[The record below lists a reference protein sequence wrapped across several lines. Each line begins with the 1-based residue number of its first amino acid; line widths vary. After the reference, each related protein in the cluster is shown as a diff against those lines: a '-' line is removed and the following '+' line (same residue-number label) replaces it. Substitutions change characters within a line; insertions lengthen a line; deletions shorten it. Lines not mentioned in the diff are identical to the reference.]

1 MLNQIIKAVLI
12 AYIFLIGGIAG
23 YNLALL
29 GFGLRSFDG
38 EFEEDTEDGQNRNVQ
53 HH

>member
-1 MLNQIIKAVLI
+1 MTQIIKAVLI

-23 YNLALL
+23 YNIALL

-38 EFEEDTEDGQNRNVQ
+38 EFEEEIDNGQNRDV
-53 HH
+53 

>member
-1 MLNQIIKAVLI
+1 MTQIIKAVLI

-38 EFEEDTEDGQNRNVQ
+38 EFEEESNNGQDRDVQ

>member
-1 MLNQIIKAVLI
+1 MTQIIKAVLI
-12 AYIFLIGGIAG
+12 AYIFMIGGIAG

-38 EFEEDTEDGQNRNVQ
+38 EFEEEADDD
-53 HH
+53 

>member
-1 MLNQIIKAVLI
+1 MIQIIKAVLI

-29 GFGLRSFDG
+29 GFGLRSFDDQ
-38 EFEEDTEDGQNRNVQ
+38 FEEEIDNGQDRDVQ

>member
-1 MLNQIIKAVLI
+1 MTQIIKAVLI

-23 YNLALL
+23 YSLAML
-29 GFGLRSFDG
+29 GIGLRSFDG
-38 EFEEDTEDGQNRNVQ
+38 EFEEDTEDGQDRDVQ

>member
-1 MLNQIIKAVLI
+1 MTQIIKAVLI

-38 EFEEDTEDGQNRNVQ
+38 EFEKEADDD
-53 HH
+53 

>member
-29 GFGLRSFDG
+29 GFGLRSFDD
-38 EFEEDTEDGQNRNVQ
+38 EFEDEAEDD
-53 HH
+53 

>member
-1 MLNQIIKAVLI
+1 MTQIIKAVLI
-12 AYIFLIGGIAG
+12 AYIFLIGGITG

-38 EFEEDTEDGQNRNVQ
+38 EFEEEIDNGQDRYV
-53 HH
+53 

>member
-1 MLNQIIKAVLI
+1 MLNKIIKAVLI

-38 EFEEDTEDGQNRNVQ
+38 EFEEDTEDGQDRNVQ

>member
-1 MLNQIIKAVLI
+1 MTQIIKAVLI

-38 EFEEDTEDGQNRNVQ
+38 EFEEDTENGQDRDVQ

>member
-38 EFEEDTEDGQNRNVQ
+38 EFEEDTEDGQDRDVQ

>member
-1 MLNQIIKAVLI
+1 MTQIIKAVII

-23 YNLALL
+23 YNLAML

-38 EFEEDTEDGQNRNVQ
+38 EFEEESDNGSDRDV
-53 HH
+53 

>member
-1 MLNQIIKAVLI
+1 MTQIVKAVLI
-12 AYIFLIGGIAG
+12 AYIFLIGGVAG

-38 EFEEDTEDGQNRNVQ
+38 EFEEDTEDGQNRDVQ

>member
-1 MLNQIIKAVLI
+1 MTQIIKAVLI

-29 GFGLRSFDG
+29 GLGLRSFDG
-38 EFEEDTEDGQNRNVQ
+38 AVEEGADDD
-53 HH
+53 

>member
-23 YNLALL
+23 YNLAML
-29 GFGLRSFDG
+29 GFGLRSFDD
-38 EFEEDTEDGQNRNVQ
+38 EFEDEAEDD
-53 HH
+53 

>member
-29 GFGLRSFDG
+29 KIGLQSFDG
-38 EFEEDTEDGQNRNVQ
+38 EVEEADDD
-53 HH
+53 

>member
-1 MLNQIIKAVLI
+1 MTQSIKAVLI

-38 EFEEDTEDGQNRNVQ
+38 ELEEDNSVDGR
-53 HH
+53 

>member
-1 MLNQIIKAVLI
+1 MLNQILKAVLI

-29 GFGLRSFDG
+29 GFGLRSFDD
-38 EFEEDTEDGQNRNVQ
+38 EFEDEAEDD
-53 HH
+53 

>member
-1 MLNQIIKAVLI
+1 MTQIIKAVLI
-12 AYIFLIGGIAG
+12 AYIFLIGGIVG
-23 YNLALL
+23 YDLAML

-38 EFEEDTEDGQNRNVQ
+38 EFEEESDNGQNRNVQ

>member
-1 MLNQIIKAVLI
+1 MTQIIKAVLI

-38 EFEEDTEDGQNRNVQ
+38 EFKEDTEDGQDRNVQ

>member
-12 AYIFLIGGIAG
+12 AYIFLLGGIAG

-38 EFEEDTEDGQNRNVQ
+38 EFEEDTEDGQDRNVQ

>member
-1 MLNQIIKAVLI
+1 MWELLRTIALI
-12 AYIFLIGGIAG
+12 ELFLLGGIAG

-29 GFGLRSFDG
+29 KIGLRSFDG
-38 EFEEDTEDGQNRNVQ
+38 EFEEDTEDGSGCNVQ

>member
-1 MLNQIIKAVLI
+1 MTQIIKAVLI

-38 EFEEDTEDGQNRNVQ
+38 EFEEESDDDNERQNGR
-53 HH
+53 

>member
-1 MLNQIIKAVLI
+1 MTQIIKAVLI
-12 AYIFLIGGIAG
+12 AYIFLIGGISG

-38 EFEEDTEDGQNRNVQ
+38 EFEEESDNGQNRNVQ

>member
-12 AYIFLIGGIAG
+12 ACIFLIGGIAG

-38 EFEEDTEDGQNRNVQ
+38 EFEEDTEDGQDRNVQ

>member
-1 MLNQIIKAVLI
+1 MTQIIKAVLI

-38 EFEEDTEDGQNRNVQ
+38 EFEEDTEDGQDRNVQ

>member
-1 MLNQIIKAVLI
+1 MTQIIKAVLI

-23 YNLALL
+23 YDIALL

-38 EFEEDTEDGQNRNVQ
+38 EFEEEIDNGQNRDVS

>member
-1 MLNQIIKAVLI
+1 MTQIIKAVLI

-23 YNLALL
+23 YHLALL

-38 EFEEDTEDGQNRNVQ
+38 EFEGESDNGQDRDVQ

>member
-29 GFGLRSFDG
+29 GFGLRSFDD
-38 EFEEDTEDGQNRNVQ
+38 EFGDEAEDD
-53 HH
+53 

>member
-1 MLNQIIKAVLI
+1 MTQIIKAVLI

-38 EFEEDTEDGQNRNVQ
+38 EFEEDTEDGQDRNVQ
-53 HH
+53 RH

>member
-1 MLNQIIKAVLI
+1 MTQIIKAVLI
-12 AYIFLIGGIAG
+12 AYIFLIGGVAG

-38 EFEEDTEDGQNRNVQ
+38 EFEEDTEDGQNRDVQ

>member
-1 MLNQIIKAVLI
+1 MTQIIKAVLI
-12 AYIFLIGGIAG
+12 AYIFLIGGVAG

-38 EFEEDTEDGQNRNVQ
+38 EFEEESDNGQNRDVQ

>member
-1 MLNQIIKAVLI
+1 MNQIIKAVLI

-38 EFEEDTEDGQNRNVQ
+38 EFEEDTEDGQKRNVQ
-53 HH
+53 KH

>member
-1 MLNQIIKAVLI
+1 MTQIIKAVLI

-38 EFEEDTEDGQNRNVQ
+38 EFEEESDNGQNRDVQ
-53 HH
+53 RH

>member
-1 MLNQIIKAVLI
+1 MTQIIKAVLI

-29 GFGLRSFDG
+29 GFGLRSFDE
-38 EFEEDTEDGQNRNVQ
+38 EFEEEADDD
-53 HH
+53 